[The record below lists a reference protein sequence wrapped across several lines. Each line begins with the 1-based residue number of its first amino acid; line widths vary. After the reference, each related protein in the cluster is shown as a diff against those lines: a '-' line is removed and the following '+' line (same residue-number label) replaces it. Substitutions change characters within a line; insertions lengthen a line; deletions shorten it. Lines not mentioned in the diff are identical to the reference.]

1 MKFFK
6 YLVENWEL
14 IVGAICA
21 ITGVILA
28 LIRKKPEVS
37 LDKVFNYID
46 DLVILYVSRAEKLEL
61 KGKEKKEFVVFQ
73 VQKLVVQKYGVDVS
87 LIESYLAT
95 RIELVLMTPTATIY
109 KEEIVDENGK
119 QSE

>member
-21 ITGVILA
+21 ITGVVLA
-28 LIRKKPEVS
+28 LVRKKPEVS

-46 DLVILYVSRAEKLEL
+46 DMVILYVSNAEKLEL
-61 KGKEKKEFVVFQ
+61 KGKAKKEFVIYQ
-73 VQKLVVQKYGVDVS
+73 VEKLVKDKFGVDAT
-87 LIESYLAT
+87 LIETYLAT
-95 RIELVLMTPTATIY
+95 RIELVLMTPCATIY